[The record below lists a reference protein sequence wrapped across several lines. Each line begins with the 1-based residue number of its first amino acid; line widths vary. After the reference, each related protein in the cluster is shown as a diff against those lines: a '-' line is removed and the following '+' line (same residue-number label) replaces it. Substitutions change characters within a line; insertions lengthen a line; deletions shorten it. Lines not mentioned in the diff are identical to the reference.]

1 LGKLKSANV
10 DKDEVVAARLK
21 AAIPGVTVAVLFVM
35 GVLVLMSNK
44 GLPFIDA
51 FYRIYVT
58 VTTLGPSDRSFNNLA
73 GHLLVVF
80 WILTSV
86 VCVVQFF
93 LYSS

>member
-1 LGKLKSANV
+1 LGKLESANV
-10 DKDEVVAARLK
+10 VEDEVVAARLK
-21 AAIPGVTVAVLFVM
+21 AAIPGVTVAVLFVT

-44 GLPFIDA
+44 GLPFIKA
-51 FYRIYVT
+51 FYRVCVT
-58 VTTLGPSDRSFNNLA
+58 VTTLGHGDKSFNNLA

-80 WILTSV
+80 WILTSA